1 MLEYFRNVYLRE
13 IMVLFGVPES
23 VFNHA
28 DPLYVFFVFMFS
40 SEIFVFMLSIVIWG
54 MILYIRSFIHGETK
68 SLKGVTR
75 IEELGFKTHE
85 YTDKINLKN
94 RFKEGKST
102 GFFAVVIK
110 GFMMPVIFIFFFII
124 IVVRLSS

>member
-40 SEIFVFMLSIVIWG
+40 SEIF
-54 MILYIRSFIHGETK
+54 
-68 SLKGVTR
+68 
-75 IEELGFKTHE
+75 
-85 YTDKINLKN
+85 
-94 RFKEGKST
+94 
-102 GFFAVVIK
+102 
-110 GFMMPVIFIFFFII
+110 IFFFII